1 MMKKN
6 IYEAPT
12 MQVIN
17 MQTTHFLAASGD
29 PVNVEKVGTEYTGEF
44 NGREFDFGDYEE

>member
-1 MMKKN
+1 
-6 IYEAPT
+6 

-29 PVNVEKVGTEYTGEF
+29 LFNVEKGNTEYTGEF
-44 NGREFDFGDYEE
+44 YSREFDFGDYEE